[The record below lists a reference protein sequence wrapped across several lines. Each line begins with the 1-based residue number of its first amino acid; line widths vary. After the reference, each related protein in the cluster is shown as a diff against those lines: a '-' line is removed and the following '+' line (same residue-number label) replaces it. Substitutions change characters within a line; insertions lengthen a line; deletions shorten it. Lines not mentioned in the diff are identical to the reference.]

1 MAISLDIPLSRGHR
15 CRYVYHCYVKNVVH
29 PFGQGERLFPE
40 NIQLSGMGRYLV
52 AEIDE
57 DAFQHEEG
65 QTADIGFFRPSDQI
79 WSKHKDI
86 IFKAIAVQA
95 DVVGNGVHTVYG
107 DVFPEPERF
116 RD

>member
-1 MAISLDIPLSRGHR
+1 
-15 CRYVYHCYVKNVVH
+15 
-29 PFGQGERLFPE
+29 
-40 NIQLSGMGRYLV
+40 MGRYLV

-116 RD
+116 RDWRQAALQSLADTGHLHWGAKDHLHIPRYLYL